1 MLVSA
6 VSLGHGTW
14 YNRGGAWVQSGKM
27 SFVAGFCY
35 ARADLDFAGRL
46 GCGVARLRGNRRPV
60 VGRCRNSEGIRF
72 TPAWF
77 AIIPLGLD
85 CSCPSDENGT
95 FRG

>member
-46 GCGVARLRGNRRPV
+46 GGGVARLRGTGRTV
-60 VGRCRNSEGIRF
+60 VGRCRNSEGIGF
-72 TPAWF
+72 APAWF
-77 AIIPLGLD
+77 AIVAIGVG
-85 CSCPSDENGT
+85 CSDRKSTRLNSSH
-95 FRG
+95 